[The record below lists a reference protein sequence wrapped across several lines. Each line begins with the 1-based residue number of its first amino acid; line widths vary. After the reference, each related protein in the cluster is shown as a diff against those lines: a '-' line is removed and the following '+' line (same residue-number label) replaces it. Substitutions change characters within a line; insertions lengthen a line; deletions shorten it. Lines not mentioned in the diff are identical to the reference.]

1 MISSISGFNG
11 ERLDPVTG
19 MTHLG
24 NGYRPYNP
32 TLMHFTCPDSMSPFG
47 AGGINPYAY
56 CVGDPV
62 NQADPSGHFSLSQ
75 AISMALG
82 FVAGI
87 VLGIVTDGMAM
98 PALLALMATVAGET
112 VIGAGT
118 ELATEANDGQRINWI
133 QVGISAGLGA
143 ATALAGYGVVAGGR
157 GLARRIN
164 PMFKTGEESVHS
176 WGNNNIHHVLAF
188 GYRDSWRENDIYM
201 AFAFKDYKSLRIK
214 PRLTIVAHGGYNPEL
229 STGEIFLENTQ
240 RAYHG
245 EELAS
250 EMRNM
255 GYNFNNYSSVR
266 LVVCNSG
273 DGGATS
279 FASRF
284 SREAGLPVTGF
295 EGTVETRDSLTKV
308 TQTVFHNSRAL
319 GMSEIDSFRNV
330 NGYVNSSI
338 DKFRW
343 QVNLQQLDSPV
354 FRVMKQVHSYHPVT
368 WFPDGTYSNINY

>member
-1 MISSISGFNG
+1 MIRCIQGFNG

-19 MTHLG
+19 MIHLG
-24 NGYRPYNP
+24 NGYRPYHP
-32 TLMHFTCPDSMSPFG
+32 ALMRFTCPDSMSPFG

-62 NQADPSGHFSLSQ
+62 NQADPSGHFSLGQ
-75 AISMALG
+75 GISMALG

-87 VLGIVTDGMAM
+87 VLSIVTEGAAM
-98 PALLALMATVAGET
+98 PAVLTLMATVAGEA

-118 ELATEANDGQRINWI
+118 ELATEASDGQRVNWG
-133 QVGISAGLGA
+133 QVGIAAGLGA

-157 GLARRIN
+157 GLARRMN
-164 PMFKTGEESVHS
+164 PMFSPGEESVHS

-188 GYRDSWRENDIYM
+188 GYRDSWRGNNLYM
-201 AFAFKDYKSLRIK
+201 AFAFKDYKGLRIK
-214 PRLTIVAHGGYNPEL
+214 PRLTIVAHGGYNPVL
-229 STGEIFLENTQ
+229 STGGVFLENTQ
-240 RAYHG
+240 RVYHG

-250 EMRNM
+250 EMRNV
-255 GYNFNNYSSVR
+255 GYTFNNYSSVR

-279 FASRF
+279 FAARF

-295 EGTVETRDSLTKV
+295 EGTVETRDALTKV
-308 TQTVFHNSRAL
+308 AQTVFHNSRAS
-319 GMSEIDSFRNV
+319 GMSEIDAFRRV

-338 DKFRW
+338 DEYRA
-343 QVNLQQLDSPV
+343 QVNLRHIDSPV
-354 FRVMKQVHSYHPVT
+354 FRVMKQGTAYHPVT
-368 WFPDGTYSNINY
+368 WFPDGTHININY